1 MSNCE
6 AADTYL
12 CILHDEVHHAWLEK
26 HIEEMSFSSLYD
38 APPLRESFLRI
49 SSYFHCSHNRT
60 FIVLSDVLESN
71 VQIEP
76 LLMKSVMTVFS
87 THPRVIWYS
96 HLGNHNSDNVIGVMG
111 LPESTFLNKSHSKE
125 VYYPTPTR
133 YDTTRN
139 EKEEHRFIEP
149 FIAPHP

>member
-1 MSNCE
+1 M
-6 AADTYL
+6 
-12 CILHDEVHHAWLEK
+12 
-26 HIEEMSFSSLYD
+26 MP
-38 APPLRESFLRI
+38 PPLRESFLRI

-76 LLMKSVMTVFS
+76 LLMKSVITVFS